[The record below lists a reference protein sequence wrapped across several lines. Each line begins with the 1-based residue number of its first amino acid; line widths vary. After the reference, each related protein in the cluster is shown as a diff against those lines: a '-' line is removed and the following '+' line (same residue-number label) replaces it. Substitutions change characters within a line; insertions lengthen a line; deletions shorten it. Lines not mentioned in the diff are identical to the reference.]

1 MRVPITSRSVALD
14 LLNKVTFEDSYANL
28 VMPNL
33 LEEAKLNTR
42 DSALAQELAF
52 STIRWQLTYD
62 FILGQVSSRPVNE
75 IDAIVLN
82 SLRLGCHQLLKMRI
96 PAHAAINET
105 VNLIRAV
112 VGEKAVG
119 FANGVLRRVSEK
131 SFEQWIDIAEDKA
144 KSKNEFQSI
153 QYSHPEWIVRA
164 LTQSLTVDGL
174 ADQIE
179 DLLAT
184 DNHPAFVNLVALPG
198 LSKVS
203 DFESESVRANT
214 FSPFGFSIESGNPG
228 DIPEVRTGLARV
240 QDEGSQIAAMAL
252 VAFRDVKV
260 NETWLDMCAGP
271 GGKAALLAALA
282 NQSSARLIAN
292 EVQEHR
298 AKLVESAL
306 RPFDGVEVTVTDGRT
321 IGELSPETY
330 DRIIVD
336 APCSG
341 LGALRRR
348 PEARWRKSAEDLK
361 TLTQLQFEL
370 VESASKSL
378 KKGGLLLYVTC
389 SPHLSETTA
398 VIDKAQRTLGLKV
411 LDLTTELNSKLM
423 DQTLPSGRK
432 TVQLYTHRD
441 NTDCMFMAMMTKD

>member
-1 MRVPITSRSVALD
+1 
-14 LLNKVTFEDSYANL
+14 
-28 VMPNL
+28 
-33 LEEAKLNTR
+33 
-42 DSALAQELAF
+42 
-52 STIRWQLTYD
+52 
-62 FILGQVSSRPVNE
+62 
-75 IDAIVLN
+75 
-82 SLRLGCHQLLKMRI
+82 
-96 PAHAAINET
+96 
-105 VNLIRAV
+105 
-112 VGEKAVG
+112 
-119 FANGVLRRVSEK
+119 
-131 SFEQWIDIAEDKA
+131 
-144 KSKNEFQSI
+144 
-153 QYSHPEWIVRA
+153 
-164 LTQSLTVDGL
+164 
-174 ADQIE
+174 
-179 DLLAT
+179 
-184 DNHPAFVNLVALPG
+184 
-198 LSKVS
+198 
-203 DFESESVRANT
+203 
-214 FSPFGFSIESGNPG
+214 
-228 DIPEVRTGLARV
+228 
-240 QDEGSQIAAMAL
+240 MAL
-252 VAFRDVKV
+252 VAFRDVEE

-282 NQSSARLIAN
+282 NQSSARLVAN

-370 VESASKSL
+370 VESASKAL

-398 VIDKAQRTLGLKV
+398 IIDKAQRTLGLKV

-423 DQTLPSGRK
+423 DRTLPSGRK